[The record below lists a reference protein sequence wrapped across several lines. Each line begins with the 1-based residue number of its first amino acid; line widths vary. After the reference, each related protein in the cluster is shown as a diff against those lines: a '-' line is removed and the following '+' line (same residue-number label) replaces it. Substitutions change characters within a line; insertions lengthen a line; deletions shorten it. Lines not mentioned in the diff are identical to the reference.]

1 MRGVRGV
8 INLHQNQKSA
18 SDSAFRNCPF
28 LFTYPEAESENFQH
42 ALQREE
48 PRQSCVHILQGE
60 PVAIGLL
67 VVLLGSSGGNEEDVQ
82 IITA

>member
-1 MRGVRGV
+1 MQGV
-8 INLHQNQKSA
+8 INLHQNQKKCRR
-18 SDSAFRNCPF
+18 FRLSKPPV

-67 VVLLGSSGGNEEDVQ
+67 VVLLGSVEGSGEDV
-82 IITA
+82 